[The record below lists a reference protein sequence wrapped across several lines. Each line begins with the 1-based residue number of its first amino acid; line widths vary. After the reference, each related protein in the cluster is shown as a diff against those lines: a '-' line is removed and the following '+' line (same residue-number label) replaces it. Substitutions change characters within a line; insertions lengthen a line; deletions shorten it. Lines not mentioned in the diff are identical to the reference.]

1 MDLILAE
8 IRDNSEKQKK
18 IYEYR
23 DVHPNKKIS
32 YNWKK
37 NETLYSRIIPKMYFQ
52 QVQEICTVYN
62 ILKIKM
68 EEENIYLSSTYICK
82 QKQWQNFKKKLLPF
96 GKMREQIKEDKY
108 ESQTFLNL
116 FHLIVLTRGTFKYSM

>member
-52 QVQEICTVYN
+52 
-62 ILKIKM
+62 
-68 EEENIYLSSTYICK
+68 
-82 QKQWQNFKKKLLPF
+82 
-96 GKMREQIKEDKY
+96 
-108 ESQTFLNL
+108 
-116 FHLIVLTRGTFKYSM
+116 